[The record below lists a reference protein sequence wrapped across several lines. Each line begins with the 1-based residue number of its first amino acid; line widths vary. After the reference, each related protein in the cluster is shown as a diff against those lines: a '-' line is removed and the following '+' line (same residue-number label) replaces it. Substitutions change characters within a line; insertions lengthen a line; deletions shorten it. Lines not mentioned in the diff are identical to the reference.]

1 MTKRIEKD
9 LLGEMEIDE
18 NVLWGIHTQR
28 ALYNFKLSGYKVS
41 PRLISSVALVKKA
54 CMLSNFKLGY
64 IEEKKAQAILASCD
78 EIINGNLN
86 NSFPLDALQGG
97 AGTSINMNVNEVIAN
112 RALELLGEKKGNY
125 KIIDPIETVNM
136 HQSTND
142 VFPTALK
149 IAAINCIKELS
160 DEIAS
165 LQGELQKKEKEFSKV
180 VKIGR
185 TQMQDAVPI
194 TLGAEFGS
202 FAEAFGRDRW
212 RVFKCEERL
221 RVVNIGGTAVGTALN
236 APREYVFLVIEE
248 LRKLTGL
255 GLARGENLL
264 DQTANNDVFVEVSG
278 ILKAN
283 ASNLIKVS
291 NDLRLLAMLGEV
303 HLKALQTGSS
313 IMPGKVNPVALEA
326 VIASALKVK
335 ANDTLIFDAVSNG
348 TLQINE
354 NMPLI
359 AFAMLESI
367 NLLLNANKLLCEHIK
382 DIKSDERVCK
392 ELLYKSTGVV
402 NAFLPLLGYKKIEE
416 MINEA
421 NDEKIAVITVIE
433 KHLGKETVEKI
444 LSSENLNSL
453 GYRK

>member
-1 MTKRIEKD
+1 MAKRIEKD

-18 NVLWGIHTQR
+18 SALWGIHTQR
-28 ALYNFKLSGYKVS
+28 ALANFNLSGYKIS
-41 PRLISSVALVKKA
+41 PRLISALALVKKA

-64 IEEKKAQAILASCD
+64 IEEKKAQAILTACD
-78 EIINGNLN
+78 EIINGTLN
-86 NSFPLDALQGG
+86 YAFILDALQGG
-97 AGTSINMNVNEVIAN
+97 AGTSINMNMNEVIAN
-112 RALELLGEKKGNY
+112 RALELLGEKKGSY

-149 IAAINCIKELS
+149 IAAINCIRELS
-160 DEIAS
+160 SEIAS
-165 LQGELQKKEKEFSKV
+165 LQGELQKKEKEFSSI

-194 TLGAEFGS
+194 TLGAEFGA
-202 FAEAFGRDRW
+202 FAEAFSRDRW

-221 RVVNIGGTAVGTALN
+221 RLVNIGGTAVGTALG
-236 APREYVFLVIEE
+236 APRKYVFLVIEE
-248 LRKLTGL
+248 LRKLSGF

-283 ASNLIKVS
+283 AASLIKVS
-291 NDLRLLAMLGEV
+291 KDLRLLAMLGEL
-303 HLKALQTGSS
+303 HLKPLQAGSS

-326 VIASALKVK
+326 VIGCALKVK
-335 ANDTLIFDAVSNG
+335 ANDVLIFDAVSNG

-354 NMPLI
+354 YMPLI
-359 AFAMLESI
+359 AFAMLESV

-382 DIKSDERVCK
+382 DIRADERVCK
-392 ELLYKSTGVV
+392 ELLYKSPGVV

-416 MINEA
+416 IINEA
-421 NDEKIAVITVIE
+421 SNEKKDVIAVIE
-433 KHLGKETVEKI
+433 KHLGKEVVEQV
-444 LSSENLNSL
+444 LSSENLTRTL
-453 GYRK
+453 Q